1 MKYENSVTI
10 DRPVQEVFEYITNL
24 ENSPTWQSVVLEAH
38 ETSSGP
44 TGVGSTGA
52 ITGKFLG
59 RRIDLTTEI
68 TEWNPP
74 NSFAARSTGGPFPLE
89 LRYTFGPQD
98 GATQLTTVTDVEP
111 GGFFRL
117 AGPAL
122 EPLMK
127 RQAQH
132 DLETLKTV
140 LESGTGASSL

>member
-1 MKYENSVTI
+1 
-10 DRPVQEVFEYITNL
+10 
-24 ENSPTWQSVVLEAH
+24 
-38 ETSSGP
+38 
-44 TGVGSTGA
+44 VGSTGA
-52 ITGKFLG
+52 IKGKFLG
-59 RRIDLTTEI
+59 RQIDVTTET

-74 NSFAARSTGGPFPLE
+74 HSFAAKSTGGPFPLE
-89 LRYTFGPQD
+89 LRYTFSPQD

-132 DLETLKTV
+132 DLETLKTI
-140 LESGTGASSL
+140 LEKSETGASSP